1 MIRQNSVLYK
11 IEFFFYIFV
20 ENGRG
25 CRQGDHV
32 SPYIFNLCVI
42 IMRLMIRQNES
53 ITGNTIVKEIVSL
66 FYNMLM
72 ENV

>member
-1 MIRQNSVLYK
+1 
-11 IEFFFYIFV
+11 
-20 ENGRG
+20 
-25 CRQGDHV
+25 
-32 SPYIFNLCVI
+32 
-42 IMRLMIRQNES
+42 MRLMIRQNES